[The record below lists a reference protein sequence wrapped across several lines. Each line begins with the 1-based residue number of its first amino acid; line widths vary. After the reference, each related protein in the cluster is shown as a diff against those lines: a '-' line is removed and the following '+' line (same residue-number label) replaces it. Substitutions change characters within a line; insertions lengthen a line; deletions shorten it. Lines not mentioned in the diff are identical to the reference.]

1 MGLGLDLTI
10 QVFSAVMLSIFT
22 FSTVKCR
29 TRLIYENICS
39 HNERM
44 PCLRTIQRY
53 QTLGWAQYLLATI
66 VAEIALIPDNIG
78 GVWHCVSR
86 LLTIS
91 PRKSVH
97 DQASIYSASFVQRGA
112 TSPLF
117 RGCVRLPQIQPDH
130 IQVTT
135 VQVNA

>member
-29 TRLIYENICS
+29 TRLIYENIYS

-53 QTLGWAQYLLATI
+53 QTLGWAQSLLATI
-66 VAEIALIPDNIG
+66 VAEVALIPDNIG

-91 PRKSVH
+91 PRKSSANASVH
-97 DQASIYSASFVQRGA
+97 DQASIYAASFVQRGA

-117 RGCVRLPQIQPDH
+117 RICVRLPQMQPDH
-130 IQVTT
+130 SQVT
-135 VQVNA
+135 